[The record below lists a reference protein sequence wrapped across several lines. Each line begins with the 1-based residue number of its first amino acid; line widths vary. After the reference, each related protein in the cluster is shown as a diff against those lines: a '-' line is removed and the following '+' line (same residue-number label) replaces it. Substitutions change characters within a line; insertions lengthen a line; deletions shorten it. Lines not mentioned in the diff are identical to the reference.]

1 MSKLEFKKT
10 GTGKNAGFAIKD
22 KDGKGFGSI
31 KNKPFAD
38 KLGNKVELR
47 TNKPIPQSIRKQ
59 IQNERIKKGLL
70 SPGQIKLAKK
80 FAADEKKPV
89 YKLHVKSI
97 AEAKKLAAKILKVGG
112 GSRNGPIT
120 KIQENLLIRKKKLK

>member
-1 MSKLEFKKT
+1 MSELEFKKT
-10 GTGKNAGFAIKD
+10 GIGKNAGFAIKD

-47 TNKPIPQSIRKQ
+47 TNKPIPRSIRNQ

-70 SPGQIKLAKK
+70 TPGQIKLAKR
-80 FAADEKKPV
+80 FDSEKKPV
-89 YKLHVKSI
+89 HRMPVKTI

-120 KIQENLLIRKKKLK
+120 QIQEKLLIRKKKLK

>member
-1 MSKLEFKKT
+1 MSELVFKKI
-10 GTGKNAGFAIKD
+10 GTGISIKD

-38 KLGNKVELR
+38 KLGNKVEIR
-47 TNKPIPQSIRKQ
+47 TNKPIPLSIRQQ

-70 SPGQIKLAKK
+70 TEGQIKLAKRN
-80 FAADEKKPV
+80 EKNPV
-89 YKLHVKSI
+89 HRLSVKNMN
-97 AEAKKLAAKILKVGG
+97 EAKKLVAKILKAGG

-120 KIQENLLIRKKKLK
+120 KIQENLLIRKNRLK

>member
-1 MSKLEFKKT
+1 MSELEFKKI
-10 GTGKNAGFAIKD
+10 GKGKNAGFAIKD

-31 KNKPFAD
+31 KNRTSAD

-47 TNKPIPQSIRKQ
+47 TNKPIPLSIRKQ
-59 IQNERIKKGLL
+59 IQKEIIKKGVLTE
-70 SPGQIKLAKK
+70 GQIKLAKK
-80 FAADEKKPV
+80 NEKNPV
-89 YKLHVKSI
+89 HKMFVKNV

-120 KIQENLLIRKKKLK
+120 QIQEKLLIRKKKLK